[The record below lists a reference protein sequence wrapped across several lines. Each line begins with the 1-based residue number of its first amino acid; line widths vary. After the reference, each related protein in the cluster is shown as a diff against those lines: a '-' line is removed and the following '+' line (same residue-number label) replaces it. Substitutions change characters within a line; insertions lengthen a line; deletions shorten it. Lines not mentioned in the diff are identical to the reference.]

1 MTLSDIVDIAAS
13 GLMAQRV
20 RMTVAASNLANAQTT
35 RTPQG
40 GPYRR
45 RDPVFE
51 ASPVGDSFADRLA
64 RQVRSV
70 RVPRIQTDSSA
81 PLLRFDPKHPDAD
94 GGGYVRL
101 PNINPVEELTNVMS
115 ASRSFEANLFI
126 LRKSRQM
133 GEAVM
138 QIGR

>member
-1 MTLSDIVDIAAS
+1 MTLSDIVDIASS

-35 RTPQG
+35 RTSQG

-51 ASPVGDSFADRLA
+51 AAPVGGNFADRLA
-64 RQVRSV
+64 RQVRAV
-70 RVPRIQTDSSA
+70 RVPRVQLDSSA
-81 PLLRFDPKHPDAD
+81 PMLRFDPKHPDAD
-94 GGGYVRL
+94 TEGYVRL
-101 PNINPVEELTNVMS
+101 PNINPVEEMTNVMS